1 MDTIS
6 IDNVLLVPLRVSEE
20 DYIDFIKENPTGLG
34 ANFIQDQWYSMVQ
47 EDQIVE
53 VFQQIGDK
61 FNTMVPRAVYI
72 DITVK
77 SGTGEINEFCKHCY
91 RSNLASGTCII
102 SKIEDDDKNL
112 DIILTGE
119 DNFLYTNAKGK
130 NLYIVNYYNTID
142 DIIVT
147 KLVDSIKKICELN
160 ESECFKSINIINIE

>member
-6 IDNVLLVPLRVSEE
+6 IDNVLLVPLRVSEG

-34 ANFIQDQWYSMVQ
+34 ANFIQDQWYKMIQ

-53 VFQQIGDK
+53 VFHQIGDR

-77 SGTGEINEFCKHCY
+77 SDTDEIDEFFSHCY
-91 RSNLASGTCII
+91 HSSLASGTCII
-102 SKIEDDDKNL
+102 SKTEDDDKNL

-119 DNFLYTNAKGK
+119 DDFLYINAKGK
-130 NLYIVNYYNTID
+130 NLYIVNYYNAID
-142 DIIVT
+142 DIAT
-147 KLVDSIKKICELN
+147 KLVDSIKEICEFN
-160 ESECFKSINIINIE
+160 ERECFKSINIINIE